1 MDPNRLQ
8 RLQRGLELAL
18 NQEWPQLDKTCR
30 HAARIRPA
38 PITAVPDSTR
48 RIVATVAT
56 DGGESRLSLDPI
68 RINVIRVADSEGV
81 IYFEEF
87 IPQSLQPEEIIRF
100 FFAGD
105 ERLQRLLKFLGLTWD
120 DLLPRN
126 DYQKS
131 HLVGMLRELLEW
143 AATLK
148 LAAEKKPMLILRDGL
163 LRSILLSDR
172 VFLALK
178 DKLSTLTTQNNHLL
192 AGVAKRAAVISY
204 LSVAFGIQESFSG
217 AEPACV
223 VIGAELE
230 QEASPSQYR
239 WMGQRC
245 MGRLYIARLDSGEAV
260 PLMPVDIASWQVGQ
274 AGDIM
279 SLLRQSARASFP
291 LRGYPQ
297 ELMTAH
303 EHARLGEFEREMLE
317 GLLMQQLAERNSAVA
332 RQVQQLKLLGRR
344 LIEELPDGQA

>member
-1 MDPNRLQ
+1 MDPSRLH

-30 HAARIRPA
+30 HAARISPA
-38 PITAVPDSTR
+38 PIAAASDSTR

-68 RINVIRVADSEGV
+68 RINVIRVADSDGV
-81 IYFEEF
+81 VYFEEF

-105 ERLQRLLKFLGLTWD
+105 DRLRRLLKFLDLKWD
-120 DLLPRN
+120 DLLPRS

-148 LAAEKKPMLILRDGL
+148 LAAEKKPTLILRDGL
-163 LRSILLSDR
+163 LRSILLSER

-178 DKLSTLTTQNNHLL
+178 GKLSALTAKNNHLL

-204 LSVAFGIQESFSG
+204 LSVAFGIRESFAG
-217 AEPACV
+217 GEPACAE
-223 VIGAELE
+223 IGAELE
-230 QEASPSQYR
+230 EEASPSQYR

-245 MGRLYIARLDSGEAV
+245 MGCLYVARLDSGDGV
-260 PLMPVDIASWQVGQ
+260 PLMPVDIASWQTGQ

-279 SLLRQSARASFP
+279 SLLRQSARGSFP

-303 EHARLGEFEREMLE
+303 EHARLGEFETEMLE
-317 GLLMQQLAERNSAVA
+317 GLLMQQLAERNPAVA
-332 RQVQQLKLLGRR
+332 QQVQQLKLLGRR
-344 LIEELPDGQA
+344 LIEELPDGQK

>member
-1 MDPNRLQ
+1 MDADRLQ

-30 HAARIRPA
+30 HAARIDPA
-38 PITAVPDSTR
+38 PIATTVDSAR

-68 RINVIRVADSEGV
+68 HINVIRVADSDGV
-81 IYFEEF
+81 VYFEEF

-105 ERLQRLLKFLGLTWD
+105 DRLQRLLKYLELKWE
-120 DLLPRN
+120 DLFPRN
-126 DYQKS
+126 DYQRS

-163 LRSILLSDR
+163 LRSILLSDH
-172 VFLALK
+172 VFAALQ
-178 DKLSTLTTQNNHLL
+178 DKLTALTTQNRHLL
-192 AGVAKRAAVISY
+192 AGVAKRSAVISY
-204 LSVAFGIQESFSG
+204 LSVAFGIRESFAGS
-217 AEPACV
+217 EPSCV
-223 VIGAELE
+223 EIGAELE
-230 QEASPSQYR
+230 REASPSQYR
-239 WMGQRC
+239 WVGQRC
-245 MGRLYIARLDSGEAV
+245 MGRLYVACLDVGEGV
-260 PLMPVDIASWQVGQ
+260 PLIPVDIASWQVGQ
-274 AGDIM
+274 AGEIM
-279 SLLRQSARASFP
+279 ALLRQSAHASFP

-297 ELMTAH
+297 ELTLAH
-303 EHARLGEFEREMLE
+303 QNARLGEFETEMLE
-317 GLLMQQLAERNSAVA
+317 GLLLKQLAERNPAVA

-344 LIEELPDGQA
+344 LIEELPDGQE